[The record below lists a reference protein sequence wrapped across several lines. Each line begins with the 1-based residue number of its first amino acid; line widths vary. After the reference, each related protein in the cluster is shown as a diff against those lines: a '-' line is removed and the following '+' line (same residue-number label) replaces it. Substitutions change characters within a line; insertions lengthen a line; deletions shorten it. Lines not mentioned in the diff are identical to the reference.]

1 MLSGIPII
9 WVVLSQSKIVRTKM
23 KCDRRY
29 IDNEQLRVQSN
40 HCLKN
45 FYAVFDWGWYSFDDE
60 SLGTDCSP
68 LIPKGL
74 LFYFILF
81 FGRQF
86 LYTCCTFGWS
96 SGCLLQRTLTRFLGI
111 LLSPLFMCYST
122 HLNALLECF
131 PALWS
136 VPVQAYAFSA
146 NSAPPSYPFTVRAYV
161 SPWICASNFDPK
173 TLILFLFLCYA
184 GCG

>member
-1 MLSGIPII
+1 MNNWECKAII
-9 WVVLSQSKIVRTKM
+9 AWRTFM
-23 KCDRRY
+23 QFLIGVDILLTMNHSELTVAHWFRR
-29 IDNEQLRVQSN
+29 I
-40 HCLKN
+40 
-45 FYAVFDWGWYSFDDE
+45 FSF
-60 SLGTDCSP
+60 L
-68 LIPKGL
+68 
-74 LFYFILF
+74 LF
-81 FGRQF
+81 FGRQC